1 MSGILQT
8 QHAQGGSGY
17 VRGYPLTLTSRS
29 LPGLLLNPDTPS
41 PRHSDSVMELG
52 GVLFSRPV
60 FLIWTLKEESLL
72 LLLDTSLQ
80 LPPLCVCLQIGCLPP
95 HPGIWL
101 SSRNGVCWTEQF
113 RAERPWQRGGRQLFW
128 PEFHPP
134 TGSEPTLL
142 SFLLPTTCPPTRLGQ
157 GRTHLHK
164 QGSGSK
170 DKK

>member
-1 MSGILQT
+1 
-8 QHAQGGSGY
+8 
-17 VRGYPLTLTSRS
+17 
-29 LPGLLLNPDTPS
+29 
-41 PRHSDSVMELG
+41 MELG

-72 LLLDTSLQ
+72 LLLDTRLQ

-142 SFLLPTTCPPTRLGQ
+142 SFLLPTACPPTRLGQ
-157 GRTHLHK
+157 GRTHLHISK
-164 QGSGSK
+164 AQVAKIRNEPWDTSDVWSSGVPLFCVRF
-170 DKK
+170 